1 MKSIDITKIQPTNW
15 RFILGLIL
23 VVVVI
28 LVCIGVGSWI
38 YGMIKG
44 VGSKVTTRAGELE
57 VI

>member
-28 LVCIGVGSWI
+28 LACIGVGSWI
-38 YGMIKG
+38 YGMVKG
-44 VGSKVTTRAGELE
+44 LGSKVTTGELE